1 MVQRSDPTLL
11 LFEGALLKVTRV
23 VSSAPCGAIS
33 IKGIDIENNIKELGT
48 LESGKINVPSG
59 DKLVILWYE
68 YDTVIAD
75 EYMINSI
82 DLLFDGSYSI

>member
-1 MVQRSDPTLL
+1 MFQRSDPNLL
-11 LFEGALLKVTRV
+11 LFEGALLKVTKV

-33 IKGIDIENNIKELGT
+33 IKAIDVDNTLRELGT
-48 LESGKINVPSG
+48 LEEGIISVPSG
-59 DKLVILWYE
+59 LKIFILWYE
-68 YDTVIAD
+68 YDSDLTD